1 MNKNIL
7 LVEDDA
13 ETADYIRNGFTQ
25 SGYVVDV
32 LANGRD
38 ALFLASDGHY
48 GAIILDRMLPD
59 LDGLSVL
66 KGLRAAGVKTP
77 VLLLSALAMVDERV
91 RGLQAGADDYL
102 AKPYVFSELLARVE
116 VMLRRADNAG
126 TAPTTLVCD
135 DLELNLLSRKVSRK
149 GREIDLLPREFQL
162 LEYLLSHKDQLVTRT
177 MLLERVWDYHFDP
190 STNIVDVHISRLRQK
205 IDKGF
210 DRPLIHTL
218 RGAGYMLSAK
228 D

>member
-13 ETADYIRNGFTQ
+13 ETADYIRNGLTQ
-25 SGYVVDV
+25 AGYVVDT
-32 LANGRD
+32 LTNGRD
-38 ALFLASDGHY
+38 ALFQASDGHY

-66 KGLRAAGVKTP
+66 KGLRGTGVKTP
-77 VLLLSALAMVDERV
+77 ILLLSALAMVDERV

-116 VMLRRADNAG
+116 VMLRRADNSAA
-126 TAPTTLVCD
+126 APTTLTCD

-149 GREIDLLPREFQL
+149 GREIDLLPREFRL
-162 LEYLLSHKDQLVTRT
+162 LEYLLYHKDQLVTRT

-218 RGAGYMLSAK
+218 RGAGYMLSTKA
-228 D
+228 

>member
-1 MNKNIL
+1 MNKTIL
-7 LVEDDA
+7 VVEDDT
-13 ETADYIRNGFTQ
+13 ETAEYVRSGLVQ
-25 SGYVVDV
+25 AGYVVDV
-32 LANGRD
+32 LSSGRD
-38 ALFLASDGHY
+38 ALFQASDGHY

-66 KGLRAAGVKTP
+66 KGLRAAGVRTP
-77 VLLLSALAMVDERV
+77 ILLLSALAMVDERV
-91 RGLQAGADDYL
+91 RGLEAGADDYL
-102 AKPYVFSELLARVE
+102 VKPFVFSELLARVE
-116 VMLRRADNAG
+116 VMLRRVANSRETPAKL
-126 TAPTTLVCD
+126 TCD
-135 DLELNLLSRKVSRK
+135 DLEMNLLARSVTR
-149 GREIDLLPREFQL
+149 GGQAIDLLPREFQL
-162 LEYLLSHKDQLVTRT
+162 LEYLLYHRDQLVTRT

-210 DRPLIHTL
+210 NKPLIHTL

>member
-13 ETADYIRNGFTQ
+13 ETADYIRNGFAQ
-25 SGYVVDV
+25 SGYVVDTLV
-32 LANGRD
+32 NGRD
-38 ALFLASDGHY
+38 ALFQASDGHY

-102 AKPYVFSELLARVE
+102 AKPYIFSELMARVE
-116 VMLRRADNAG
+116 VMLRRADNAA
-126 TAPTTLVCD
+126 TAPTTLVR
-135 DLELNLLSRKVSRK
+135 RKVSRAA
-149 GREIDLLPREFQL
+149 
-162 LEYLLSHKDQLVTRT
+162 
-177 MLLERVWDYHFDP
+177 
-190 STNIVDVHISRLRQK
+190 
-205 IDKGF
+205 GF
-210 DRPLIHTL
+210 DRWTSTRTSPAPVTIAQASRT
-218 RGAGYMLSAK
+218 AYE
-228 D
+228 